1 MWLFFCLNAFMGAGD
16 WIPPVPAFLFQ
27 RNHPH
32 GGKALPRNRT
42 AKNTA
47 PLAYAIRL
55 RGRVPADAAL
65 TVVDPTSTPR
75 RRISELICAIYTP
88 SRENAPDPY
97 GSLEGAPADRGL
109 VSHISVYSNSL

>member
-1 MWLFFCLNAFMGAGD
+1 MSSFVCFSICENYCTLSLFH
-16 WIPPVPAFLFQ
+16 

-65 TVVDPTSTPR
+65 TKMD
-75 RRISELICAIYTP
+75 
-88 SRENAPDPY
+88 
-97 GSLEGAPADRGL
+97 GKMADFFGEKD
-109 VSHISVYSNSL
+109 S

>member
-55 RGRVPADAAL
+55 QGRVPADAAL
-65 TVVDPTSTPR
+65 TKMD
-75 RRISELICAIYTP
+75 
-88 SRENAPDPY
+88 
-97 GSLEGAPADRGL
+97 GKMADFFGEKD
-109 VSHISVYSNSL
+109 S

>member
-1 MWLFFCLNAFMGAGD
+1 MAFLSRVFKNLQWYGMTEKQPHRKDVVVFCLNAFMGAGD

-65 TVVDPTSTPR
+65 TKMD
-75 RRISELICAIYTP
+75 
-88 SRENAPDPY
+88 
-97 GSLEGAPADRGL
+97 GKMADFFGEKD
-109 VSHISVYSNSL
+109 S

>member
-1 MWLFFCLNAFMGAGD
+1 MGAGD

-27 RNHPH
+27 QNHLH

-55 RGRVPADAAL
+55 QGRVPADAAL
-65 TVVDPTSTPR
+65 TKMD
-75 RRISELICAIYTP
+75 
-88 SRENAPDPY
+88 
-97 GSLEGAPADRGL
+97 GKMADFFGEKD
-109 VSHISVYSNSL
+109 S

>member
-65 TVVDPTSTPR
+65 TKMD
-75 RRISELICAIYTP
+75 
-88 SRENAPDPY
+88 
-97 GSLEGAPADRGL
+97 GKMADFFGEKDSKNGEFFTKNIQEPVRKTC
-109 VSHISVYSNSL
+109 YNEFE

>member
-1 MWLFFCLNAFMGAGD
+1 MGAGD
-16 WIPPVPAFLFQ
+16 WIPPVPAFLFH

-55 RGRVPADAAL
+55 QGRVPADAAL
-65 TVVDPTSTPR
+65 TKMD
-75 RRISELICAIYTP
+75 
-88 SRENAPDPY
+88 
-97 GSLEGAPADRGL
+97 GKMADFFWEKD
-109 VSHISVYSNSL
+109 S

>member
-1 MWLFFCLNAFMGAGD
+1 MVPWPSGKARVCKTLIPRFKSGCHLQKNNHIEKMWLFFCLNAFMGAGD

-65 TVVDPTSTPR
+65 TKMD
-75 RRISELICAIYTP
+75 
-88 SRENAPDPY
+88 
-97 GSLEGAPADRGL
+97 GKMADFFGEKD
-109 VSHISVYSNSL
+109 S

>member
-1 MWLFFCLNAFMGAGD
+1 MVILPFYLERNVLCQLIHSVQLTQKNNHIEKMWLFFCLNAFMGAGD

-65 TVVDPTSTPR
+65 TKMD
-75 RRISELICAIYTP
+75 
-88 SRENAPDPY
+88 
-97 GSLEGAPADRGL
+97 GKMADFFGEKD
-109 VSHISVYSNSL
+109 S

>member
-1 MWLFFCLNAFMGAGD
+1 MGAGD

-65 TVVDPTSTPR
+65 TK
-75 RRISELICAIYTP
+75 IHAKM
-88 SRENAPDPY
+88 
-97 GSLEGAPADRGL
+97 ADFFGEKDGKNGKFFTKNIQEP
-109 VSHISVYSNSL
+109 VTKTCYNEFK

>member
-1 MWLFFCLNAFMGAGD
+1 MSGDDRQNSPSISRQNRPSATAFMGAGD

-65 TVVDPTSTPR
+65 TKMD
-75 RRISELICAIYTP
+75 
-88 SRENAPDPY
+88 
-97 GSLEGAPADRGL
+97 GKMADFFGEKD
-109 VSHISVYSNSL
+109 S